1 MTTTKEG
8 IERLPM
14 RGGRP
19 PMDFHVHVGP
29 ELLARRYTAREI
41 AEEAEAAAFGCILK
55 NHFIPTTGLAAE
67 ARAHRPVTI
76 LGGIVLNYA
85 VGGLNPHAIR
95 AALSANK
102 AASRNRAPDP
112 GRFMV
117 WMPTIHSESHLV
129 HNGRRDLVPSW
140 GVDERFCQ
148 VFPPGTGITVWGP
161 GGPGT
166 ELAPAV
172 HEILDVIRAHDLILA
187 TGHLSAPE
195 VQALVPA
202 AHDRGIRRI
211 VITHPFYGASNLSVR
226 DQAALT
232 EREGVYL
239 EHCYSNLEMD
249 QIPIERYLESI
260 REAGPRRV
268 ILSTDLGQPHNPT
281 VTEGIRDFFRQL
293 QAKGVSEDDLLTM
306 LVDNPHRLALDA

>member
-1 MTTTKEG
+1 MTATKAG

-14 RGGRP
+14 RGGRAP
-19 PMDFHVHVGP
+19 IDFHVHVGP
-29 ELLARRYTAREI
+29 ELLARRYSAREV
-41 AEEAEAAAFGCILK
+41 AEEAEASGFGCILK

-76 LGGIVLNYA
+76 LGGIALNYA
-85 VGGLNPHAIR
+85 VGGLNPHALR

-102 AASRNRAPDP
+102 GATRSRVPDP
-112 GRFMV
+112 ERFMV
-117 WMPTIHSESHLV
+117 WMPTVHAESHLQ

-140 GVDERFCQ
+140 GVEERYCQ
-148 VFPPGTGITVWGP
+148 VFPPGTGLTVWGP
-161 GGPGT
+161 GGPGA

-172 HEILDVIRAHDLILA
+172 HEILDLIRVHDLILA

-195 VQALVPA
+195 VKALVPA
-202 AHDRGIRRI
+202 AHARGIRRI
-211 VITHPFYGASNLSVR
+211 VITHPFYGATNLGVR
-226 DQAALT
+226 DQAALA
-232 EREGVYL
+232 ERDGVYL
-239 EHCYSNLEMD
+239 EHCYSNLTMD
-249 QIPIERYLESI
+249 NIPLDRYVESI

-293 QAKGVSEDDLLTM
+293 SAKGMGEDDLLTM
-306 LVDNPHRLALDA
+306 LVDNPHRLAGTS

>member
-1 MTTTKEG
+1 MTPTKAG
-8 IERLPM
+8 IERLPR

-19 PMDFHVHVGP
+19 PIDLHVHVGP

-41 AEEAEAAAFGCILK
+41 AEEADAAGFGCILK
-55 NHFIPTTGLAAE
+55 NHFIPTTGLASE

-102 AASRNRAPDP
+102 GTSRNRAPDP
-112 GRFMV
+112 VSFMV
-117 WMPTIHSESHLV
+117 WMPTIHAESHLR

-140 GVDERFCQ
+140 GVDERYCQ
-148 VFPPGTGITVWGP
+148 VFP
-161 GGPGT
+161 PGT

-172 HEILDVIRAHDLILA
+172 HEVLDLIRADDLILA
-187 TGHLSAPE
+187 SGHLSAPE
-195 VQALVPA
+195 VMALVAA

-211 VITHPFYGASNLSVR
+211 VITHPFYGATELSVR
-226 DQAALT
+226 EQAALT
-232 EREGVYL
+232 ERDGVYL

-249 QIPIERYLESI
+249 QIPIERYVESI

-281 VTEGIRDFFRQL
+281 VTEGIRDFFRRL
-293 QAKGVSEDDLLTM
+293 QAKGMSEDDLLTM
-306 LVDNPHRLALDA
+306 LVDNPHRLVGLP

>member
-1 MTTTKEG
+1 MTTSERG

-14 RGGRP
+14 RGDRP
-19 PMDFHVHVGP
+19 PIDFHVHVGP
-29 ELLARRYTAREI
+29 ELLARRYSAREI
-41 AEEAEAAAFGCILK
+41 AEEAHAAGFGCILK

-67 ARAHRPVTI
+67 ARTHRPVTI
-76 LGGIVLNYA
+76 LGGVVLNYA
-85 VGGLNPHAIR
+85 VGGLNPHAVR

-102 AASRNRAPDP
+102 AGTRNRAPDP
-112 GRFMV
+112 VRFMV
-117 WMPTIHSESHLV
+117 WMPTIHSESHLE

-140 GVDERFCQ
+140 GVDERLCQ

-161 GGPGT
+161 GGPGAG
-166 ELAPAV
+166 LAPAV
-172 HEILDVIRAHDLILA
+172 HEVLDLVRAHDLILA

-195 VQALVPA
+195 VRALVPA

-226 DQAALT
+226 EQAALA
-232 EREGVYL
+232 ERDGVYL

-249 QIPIERYLESI
+249 GIPIAHYVASI
-260 REAGPRRV
+260 RDAGPRRV

-281 VTEGIRDFFRQL
+281 VTEGIRDFLRQL
-293 QAKGVSEDDLLTM
+293 QAQGLSEDDLLTM
-306 LVDNPHRLALDA
+306 LVDNPHRLIGPS